1 MIIRWARFP
10 TPGVGFRAD
19 PLIMASEGA
28 VVTCPGCMIGVSARS
43 RVVVARFRAEV
54 LIMCDHTAFGGAARR
69 KGRPGPA
76 REAGR

>member
-1 MIIRWARFP
+1 
-10 TPGVGFRAD
+10 
-19 PLIMASEGA
+19 
-28 VVTCPGCMIGVSARS
+28 MIGVSARS